1 MYFCTV
7 FKAVKMEEKRIFDIL
22 TTYLKK
28 HPDQQVALAKKDN
41 GEWKKYSIQKYV
53 ETTNI
58 ISYALIKLGIQKD
71 DKVAIISSN
80 RPEWNI
86 MDMAIQQVGAVT
98 VPIYPTIS
106 KEDYRVVINNSEA
119 KFVMVEGLC
128 VLNKIEDII
137 NDIPSLK
144 MIYTFVKRGD
154 YPIWADLLQL
164 GRENQDPEELERRKA
179 SVKSTDCATI
189 LYTSGTTGTPKGVML
204 SHHNILSQIENLRQ
218 TPSPTSTR
226 ALSFLPICHAYERTL
241 TYLYQYLGM
250 SVYYAESVATI
261 ANDMKEIHP
270 TMMTCVPRLLEK
282 IYLKVRQSG
291 QSQKGLS
298 KAIFYWA
305 MNLAEQYSVDGRS
318 WFYNLKLKL
327 ADALVYKKIRNK
339 LGADCFDI
347 IVSGAA
353 SIQKQISAFF
363 SAIKMPVYEGYGM
376 TECSPVICT
385 SSNVPHGREAG
396 YVGPALPGVEVKIAD
411 NGEIISRGHNV
422 MMGYYKQPELTAE
435 VIDKDGWFH
444 TGDLGKFNEH
454 GLLQITGRMK
464 NLFKT
469 SLGKYVNPDVVEGK
483 FNVSGFIEQIVVVGE
498 NKKFAAALIHPD
510 FAFLKDWCKAHN
522 IPYTTNEEMIQN
534 EEVKKRYDKEVKKL
548 NEGLGE
554 VERVK
559 KYQLIAD
566 EWTIGNGILTPT
578 LKVKRKVVMQRYGEQ
593 IDKLFA

>member
-1 MYFCTV
+1 
-7 FKAVKMEEKRIFDIL
+7 MEEKRIFDIL
-22 TTYLKK
+22 TTYLQK
-28 HPDQQVALAKKDN
+28 HPDQKIALAKKDN
-41 GEWKKYSIQKYV
+41 GEWRKYSIQEYV

-86 MDMAIQQVGAVT
+86 IDMAIQQVGAVT

-119 KFVMVEGLC
+119 KFVMIEGLC

-137 NDIPSLK
+137 NDVPSLK

-154 YPIWADLLQL
+154 YPIWDDLLRL
-164 GRENQDPEELERRKA
+164 GCENQNPEELERRKA
-179 SVKSTDCATI
+179 DVKSTDCATI

-204 SHHNILSQIENLRQ
+204 SHANILGQIENLRQ

-241 TYLYQYLGM
+241 VYLYQYLGM

-261 ANDMKEIHP
+261 ANDMKEVHP

-291 QSQKGLS
+291 QNMKGLS
-298 KAIFYWA
+298 KSIFYWA
-305 MNLAEQYSVDGRS
+305 MNLAEKYTVDGRS
-318 WFYNLKLKL
+318 WFYNQKLKL
-327 ADALVYKKIRNK
+327 ADKLVYSKIRNK

-353 SIQKQISAFF
+353 SIQPNISAFF

-385 SSNVPHGREAG
+385 SCNEPHGREAG
-396 YVGPALPGVEVKIAD
+396 FVGPALPGVEVKIAE
-411 NGEIISRGHNV
+411 NGEIICRGHNV

-444 TGDLGKFNEH
+444 TGDLGAVNEY
-454 GLLQITGRMK
+454 GNFKITGRMK

-469 SLGKYVNPDVVEGK
+469 SLGKYINPDMIENK
-483 FNVSGFIEQIVVVGE
+483 FTESGFFENVVVLGE
-498 NKKFAAALIHPD
+498 NEKFAAALIVPD
-510 FAFLKDWCKAHN
+510 FSFLKDWCAKHE
-522 IPYTTNEEMIQN
+522 IKFTTNDAIIN
-534 EEVKKRYDKEVKKL
+534 LKEVKDRLTK
-548 NEGLGE
+548 E
-554 VERVK
+554 VQKINAFFGDTEKIKRFK
-559 KYQLIAD
+559 FLAD
-566 EWTIGNGILTPT
+566 EWSTANGILTPT
-578 LKVKRKVVMQRYGEQ
+578 LKVKRSVILQKYKDMIGRMYQGG
-593 IDKLFA
+593 D